1 MKTHTRCE
9 DLFRRF
15 CGVIYNNKYIALL
28 LILAL
33 TGGLAAQLP
42 RLAIDTRDEVFFRD
56 DDPALVNYNRFK
68 QQFGQD
74 ELFIIALRPEN
85 GLDKAFFQ
93 TLYNLHNE
101 LEQTVPYLDDI
112 TSLVNGRVVQAEGDT
127 LHVGDIFETAPQ
139 TEAEVQEIKGRIAH
153 YPMFENF
160 LISKDGTLASII
172 IKTVAYQEEASDDLL
187 AGFAEEELSPQSDG
201 GSPLSNIQSMEVTS
215 VIKKVVSK
223 YQQPGLTTY
232 LAGSPAVIS
241 ALAIGIEKDI
251 GIILPLSMILIIVSL
266 GILYRRLS
274 GVIYP
279 LLIVFLSLLATFGFM
294 ALAGFPITLVTEI
307 LPSFLLIVGVADAVH
322 ILTLFYLKYN
332 ECGEKRQAIIDAVG
346 AAGLPVLMT
355 SITTACGLFSFVCS
369 DVATIAQLGLVA
381 PVGIFLAFF
390 YTTVLL
396 PVFVALFPIKRKEI
410 ETGGTGAHALTN
422 SIFTWLAQITTR
434 HAIPIA
440 LCFGLLF
447 VGALYSVLDVRFSH
461 NISTWFPADSEI
473 RVATDEL
480 DQVNGGSVKLEAII
494 NTGKDNGLHDPDFQN
509 RLDQTIA
516 DISNLEVKGIK
527 AGKVWALPDVLKETN
542 RALHSD
548 RQSAYT
554 VPQSRELIAQELIL
568 FESSGSDD
576 LEDFTDRNYQTA
588 RLSIMAPF
596 EDSVLYFDYIDQVEQ
611 LLQKRFP
618 DADIVITGKIKLFVT
633 IVTNALTSITESYGI
648 ALVLISIL
656 MIILAGRIRIGL
668 ISMVANVGPI
678 ILVMGLIG
686 LLSIPVDLSSV
697 LVGSLVLGIVVD
709 DTIHF
714 LHHFQRSYQQTAD
727 IEFSVRQTMLTTGR
741 ALFITSLVLCGG
753 FYIYMIGTL
762 NNNVRFGIITGTAI
776 VFALAA
782 VFLLLP
788 ALLSIVYSR
797 HSQKMKTQISEEY
810 HETIY

>member
-1 MKTHTRCE
+1 MKIYTQCE
-9 DLFRRF
+9 DLFRKF
-15 CGVIYNNKYIALL
+15 CGIIYDNKYIALL
-28 LILAL
+28 LVLTL

-42 RLAIDTRDEVFFRD
+42 GLVIDTRDEVFFRKN
-56 DDPALVNYNRFK
+56 DPALIAYNRFK

-85 GLDKAFFQ
+85 GLNKTFFQ
-93 TLYNLHNE
+93 TLYDLHNE

-112 TSLVNGRVVQAEGDT
+112 TSLVNGRVVRAEGDT
-127 LHVGDIFETAPQ
+127 LHVGDIFEAAPQ
-139 TEAEVQEIKGRIAH
+139 TEAEVQEIKKRIAH

-160 LISKDGTLASII
+160 LISSDGTLASII

-187 AGFAEEELSPQSDG
+187 AGFAEEELSPQNNG
-201 GSPLSNIQSMEVTS
+201 GHSLSNAQSMEVTRA
-215 VIKKVVSK
+215 IKKAVSK
-223 YQQPGLTTY
+223 YQQSGLTVH
-232 LAGSPAVIS
+232 LAGSPAVVS
-241 ALAIGIEKDI
+241 ALQIGIENDL
-251 GIILPLSMILIIVSL
+251 GMILPLSMLLIIVSL

-274 GVIYP
+274 GVVYP

-294 ALAGFPITLVTEI
+294 ALTGFPITLVTEI
-307 LPSFLLIVGVADAVH
+307 LPSFLLIVGVADAIH

-332 ECGEKRQAIIDAVG
+332 ECDEKRQAIMDAVG

-355 SITTACGLFSFVCS
+355 SITTACGLLSFVCS
-369 DVATIAQLGLVA
+369 DVATIAQLGFVA
-381 PVGIFLAFF
+381 PVGVFLAFF
-390 YTTVLL
+390 YTIVIL
-396 PVFVALFPIKRKEI
+396 PVLVALFPIKRKAI
-410 ETGGTGAHALTN
+410 KTDVTGTHTLTN
-422 SIFTWLAQITTR
+422 SIFSWIAKITTR
-434 HAIPIA
+434 HAIPVA

-447 VGALYSVLDVRFSH
+447 AGALYYVLDVRFSH

-473 RVATDEL
+473 RMATDEL
-480 DQVNGGSVKLEAII
+480 DQINGGSVKLEALID
-494 NTGKDNGLHDPDFQN
+494 TGKDNGLHDPDFQN
-509 RLDQTIA
+509 CLDQTITR
-516 DISNLEVKGIK
+516 IGNLEVKGIR

-542 RALHSD
+542 RALHND

-576 LEDFTDRNYQTA
+576 LEDFTDRNFQIA

-596 EDSVLYFDYIDQVEQ
+596 EDSILYFDYIDQVEQ
-611 LLQKRFP
+611 LLQERFP

-633 IVTNALTSITESYGI
+633 IVTNALTSMAESYGI

-656 MIILAGRIRIGL
+656 MVILAGRIRIGL
-668 ISMVANVGPI
+668 LSMVANVGPI

-686 LLSIPVDLSSV
+686 FLSIPVDLSSV
-697 LVGSLVLGIVVD
+697 LVGSLVLGIIVD

-714 LHHFQRSYQQTAD
+714 LHHFQRSYQQSGD
-727 IEFSVRQTMLTTGR
+727 IESAVRQTMQTTGR

-762 NNNVRFGIITGTAI
+762 NNNVRFGIITGTTI

-782 VFLLLP
+782 VFFLLP

-797 HSQKMKTQISEEY
+797 HSKELKTQINGGAS
-810 HETIY
+810 